1 MNDPKHRSSRWRALL
16 QSSRQ
21 KVSTLLTSAKD
32 RLAHLLHLPD
42 KRSAQPTKEQK
53 RAYIQELSQS
63 PLSFKINVFFEAIK
77 SIFLYGISISL
88 ICMALAA
95 GIGAGYFAALMK
107 SEPIPS
113 YQVLKQQL
121 DNTDQAA
128 GLYFAKNNKFGA
140 IKTDLIRT
148 PINIHEMSPYLKDAI
163 VATEDEDFYKHDGVV
178 PKALLRAVIS
188 DVTGFGSQ
196 TGGSTLTQQLIKMQV
211 LTSQVT
217 FKRKATEVLLALRVD
232 KYFTKKEILQDYL
245 NVATLGRNNKG
256 QNIAGVQ
263 EAALGLFGKNAKDLS
278 LAEAAY
284 IAGLPQSPSVYTP
297 YDQDG
302 TLKDPEYLKYGL
314 DRKNTVLFRMYRDD
328 RITKAE
334 YKAAKKVDL
343 TKEFQPKADPAETT
357 KSYGY
362 VYNLLETQA
371 TDIMAKQLAKEA
383 NVSTAKLNKDPNL
396 YKQYE
401 TQATELL
408 STKGYQI
415 HSTIDQ
421 EIYDAMQGVVH
432 QQGATFGRTYTDTV
446 TDEET
451 GLQKTVSSP
460 VQNGSVL
467 LDNRTGK
474 VISFVGGRDFS
485 LKQTNYMLTKRSPG
499 STIKPLLVYGPA
511 IDQKLIGSKTMLADF
526 KTNFKDYAPTD
537 YGGTIQNKFIPAD
550 EALAQSLNIPT
561 VNLYNA
567 LKNTTDPSKY
577 MSKMGINLT
586 ADEYSQLGISLGGTS
601 DGVSVLEQASAFS
614 TFADQGEH
622 TDAYVIEKITDPAG
636 NVVYQHHAKKKRVFS
651 KATSYIMN
659 QMLAGVLTDGTATS
673 IYDQLYFNTNN
684 LVGKTGTSNDNR
696 DIWFIG
702 STPGITLASW
712 MGYDSTGRNL
722 TDNSSQINERYWS
735 KLANSVYQINPSLMR
750 LEDDH
755 EKPST
760 VTSSKV
766 LKLTGQLPGTVSIN
780 GSSQNLNGSTV
791 TSLYN
796 NWTPKATSYE
806 FGIGGS
812 ARNYETFWNHYLG
825 YNNGY
830 GSITYSTAD
839 ELNPTSGYSSRRSG
853 TAATTTNNYTAN
865 TTGTAATTGTTTG
878 TNYTANT
885 NPTDTETTN

>member
-1 MNDPKHRSSRWRALL
+1 MKDSKQRSS
-16 QSSRQ
+16 QRQ
-21 KVSTLLTSAKD
+21 KHASALISKGRRKVNTLFSKIKTKLSHSMPWLNNWFKHQDKDQNRTFVDQFSAK
-32 RLAHLLHLPD
+32 
-42 KRSAQPTKEQK
+42 
-53 RAYIQELSQS
+53 
-63 PLSFKINVFFEAIK
+63 PLTFKLNVFLEALK
-77 SIFLYGISISL
+77 SLILYGISIGL
-88 ICMALAA
+88 IMFALGL

-107 SEPIPS
+107 DEPVPS

-128 GLYFAKNNKFGA
+128 GLYFAKNTKFGA
-140 IKTDLIRT
+140 IKTDLSRT
-148 PINIHEMSPYLKDAI
+148 PVSINEMSPYLTDAI
-163 VATEDEDFYKHDGVV
+163 VATEDEDFYKHQGVV

-188 DVTGFGSQ
+188 DLTGFGSQ

-245 NVATLGRNNKG
+245 NIATLGRNNKG
-256 QNIAGVQ
+256 QNVAGVQ
-263 EAALGLFGKNAKDLS
+263 EAAQGLFGKDAKNLS

-343 TKEFQPKADPAETT
+343 TSEFQAKAEPESTS
-357 KSYGY
+357 KHYGY
-362 VYNLLETQA
+362 VYNLLESQA
-371 TDIMAKQLAKEA
+371 TDIMTKQLANEA
-383 NVSTAKLNKDPNL
+383 NVSTEKLNSSPTL

-401 TQATELL
+401 TKATELL

-415 HSTIDQ
+415 HSTIDKDIYDSMQ
-421 EIYDAMQGVVH
+421 EIVKQEGSSFGPTYQDA
-432 QQGATFGRTYTDTV
+432 TTDPI
-446 TDEET
+446 T
-451 GLQKTVSSP
+451 GLQSVGDTP

-467 LDNRTGK
+467 LDNQTGK

-526 KTNFKDYAPTD
+526 KTNFKTYAPTD
-537 YGGTIQNKFIPAD
+537 YGNTIQNKFIPAD
-550 EALAQSLNIPT
+550 KALAQSLNIPT
-561 VNLYNA
+561 VNLYNK
-567 LKNTTDPSKY
+567 LRKTTNPATY
-577 MSKMGINLT
+577 MDKMGIHLSD
-586 ADEYSQLGISLGGTS
+586 DEYSQLGLALGGTK
-601 DGVSVLEQASAFS
+601 DGISVLAQASAFT
-614 TFADQGEH
+614 TFADEGQH
-622 TDAYVIEKITDPAG
+622 VDAYVIDKITDPAG
-636 NVVYQHHAKKKRVFS
+636 NIIYKHHTKKTRVFS

-659 QMLAGVLTDGTATS
+659 QMLSGVLTDTDGTATQLS
-673 IYDQLYFNTNN
+673 DQLYFNTNN
-684 LVGKTGTSNDNR
+684 LVGKTGTNNDNR
-696 DIWFIG
+696 DVWFIG

-722 TDNSSQINERYWS
+722 TDSSSTINQNYWA
-735 KLANSVYQINPSLMR
+735 KLANSVYQNDPSIMK
-750 LEDDH
+750 LEEDH

-766 LKLTGQLPGTVSIN
+766 VKATGQLPGIVSIN
-780 GSSQNLNGSTV
+780 GNTRTVDSGKV

-796 NWTPKATSYE
+796 NWTPEATQYE
-806 FGIGGS
+806 FGIGGTS
-812 ARNYETFWNHYLG
+812 SNYETFWNHYMG

-830 GSITYSTAD
+830 GTITY
-839 ELNPTSGYSSRRSG
+839 G
-853 TAATTTNNYTAN
+853 
-865 TTGTAATTGTTTG
+865 
-878 TNYTANT
+878 
-885 NPTDTETTN
+885 ETKASQSESE

>member
-1 MNDPKHRSSRWRALL
+1 MAYYLKEPKQRSDQWQQRARKFLEASRTKVNHFSQKAKAKL
-16 QSSRQ
+16 QRIFHVPSNPSRSQQTKAQ
-21 KVSTLLTSAKD
+21 KKD
-32 RLAHLLHLPD
+32 
-42 KRSAQPTKEQK
+42 
-53 RAYIQELSQS
+53 YIQSLSQS
-63 PLSFKINVFFEAIK
+63 SWLFKINVGLAAIK
-77 SIFLYGISISL
+77 SIILYGISIGL
-88 ICMALAA
+88 ILFALVA
-95 GIGAGYFAALMK
+95 GIGSGYFAALMK
-107 SEPIPS
+107 SETIPS

-128 GLYFAKNNKFGA
+128 GLYFDQNVKFGS
-140 IKTDLIRT
+140 IKTDLVRT
-148 PINIHEMSPYLKDAI
+148 PVKIDQMSPYLTDAI
-163 VATEDEDFYKHDGVV
+163 VATEDEDFYQHSGVV

-188 DVTGFGSQ
+188 EVTGFGSQ

-278 LAEAAY
+278 LAEAAF

-314 DRKNTVLFRMYRDD
+314 DRKDTVLFRMYRDH
-328 RITKAE
+328 RITNAE

-343 TKEFQPKADPAETT
+343 TSEFQAKTEPESTSKR
-357 KSYGY
+357 YGY
-362 VYNLLETQA
+362 VYNLLESQA
-371 TDIMAKQLAKEA
+371 TDIMTKQLAKEA
-383 NVSTAKLNKDPNL
+383 NISTQKLNSDNTL
-396 YKQYE
+396 YQQYQ

-415 HSTIDQ
+415 HSTINKD
-421 EIYDAMQGVVH
+421 IYDSMQNIVKE
-432 QQGATFGRTYTDTV
+432 QSSTFGYTYTDTE
-446 TDEET
+446 TDAVT
-451 GLQKTVSSP
+451 GLQQQVSSP

-467 LDNRTGK
+467 LDNQTGK
-474 VISFVGGRDFS
+474 IISFVGGRDFS

-526 KTNFKDYAPTD
+526 KTNFKTYAPTD

-550 EALAQSLNIPT
+550 TALAQSLNIPT
-561 VNLYNA
+561 VNLYNE
-567 LKNTTDPSKY
+567 LRKTSDPSKY
-577 MSKMGINLT
+577 MSKMGLNLPAT
-586 ADEYSQLGISLGGTS
+586 DYNQLGLALGGTS
-601 DGVSVLEQASAFS
+601 DGVSVLDQASAFS
-614 TFADQGEH
+614 TFADQGQH
-622 TDAYVIEKITDPAG
+622 VDAYVIDKITDPAG
-636 NVVYQHHAKKKRVFS
+636 NVVYQHKSQKTKVFS

-659 QMLAGVLTDGTATS
+659 QMLSGVLTDGTASTLS
-673 IYDQLYFNTNN
+673 DQLYFNTNN

-722 TDNSSQINERYWS
+722 TDSASSINEQYWA
-735 KLANSVYQINPSLMR
+735 KLANSVYQLDPDSMK
-750 LEDDH
+750 LEADRA
-755 EKPST
+755 KPST
-760 VTSSKV
+760 VISSKV
-766 LKLTGQLPGTVSIN
+766 LKLTGQLPGSVS
-780 GSSQNLNGSTV
+780 LNGNTKALDGTTT

-796 NWTPKATSYE
+796 NWTPPATTYE

-812 ARNYETFWNHYLG
+812 TKNYETFWNHYLG

-839 ELNPTSGYSSRRSG
+839 ELDPT
-853 TAATTTNNYTAN
+853 ADNKTTTN
-865 TTGTAATTGTTTG
+865 
-878 TNYTANT
+878 TNNSTS
-885 NPTDTETTN
+885 D

>member
-1 MNDPKHRSSRWRALL
+1 MRKRWRYYLKDPKHRSSQWRALL
-16 QSSRQ
+16 LKSRK
-21 KVSTLLTSAKD
+21 KVTTLFTSVKNRLTDLRHSSAK
-32 RLAHLLHLPD
+32 RPT
-42 KRSAQPTKEQK
+42 QPTKAQK
-53 RAYIQELSQS
+53 GAYIQALSQA
-63 PLSFKINVFFEAIK
+63 PLSFKINVFLEAIK
-77 SIFLYGISISL
+77 SIFLYGVSIGL
-88 ICMALAA
+88 ICMALAV

-107 SEPIPS
+107 NEPIPS

-128 GLYFAKNNKFGA
+128 GLYFAKNNKFGT

-148 PINIHEMSPYLKDAI
+148 PVNINQMSPYLKDAI

-178 PKALLRAVIS
+178 PKALFRAIIS
-188 DVTGFGSQ
+188 DVTGIGSQ
-196 TGGSTLTQQLIKMQV
+196 TGGSTLTQQLIKMQI

-278 LAEAAY
+278 LAESAY

-302 TLKDPEYLKYGL
+302 TLKDPEYLQYGL
-314 DRKNTVLFRMYRDD
+314 ERKNTVLFRMYREH
-328 RITKAE
+328 RITKAD
-334 YKAAKKVDL
+334 YQAAKKVDL
-343 TKEFQPKADPAETT
+343 TKEFQPKADPVETT

-396 YKQYE
+396 YKQYT
-401 TQATELL
+401 TQATELF

-421 EIYDAMQGVVH
+421 DIYDAMQSIVQ
-432 QQGATFGRTYTDTV
+432 QQGPTFGQTYTDTV
-446 TDEET
+446 TDQET
-451 GLQKTVSSP
+451 GLQQTVASP

-511 IDQKLIGSKTMLADF
+511 IDQKIIGSKTMLADF

-537 YGGTIQNKFIPAD
+537 YAGTIQNKFIPAD
-550 EALAQSLNIPT
+550 QALAQSLNIPT
-561 VNLYNA
+561 VNLYNK
-567 LKNTTDPSKY
+567 LKNTTDPAQY
-577 MSKMGINLT
+577 MRKMGIHLS
-586 ADEYSQLGISLGGTS
+586 ADEYNQLGISLGGTS

-614 TFADQGEH
+614 TFADQGQH
-622 TDAYVIEKITDPAG
+622 TDAYVIDKITDPAG
-636 NVVYQHHAKKKRVFS
+636 NIVYQHHAKKQRVFS

-659 QMLAGVLTDGTATS
+659 QMLAGVLTDGTATT

-722 TDNSSQINERYWS
+722 TDNSSLINEKYWS
-735 KLANSVYQINPSLMR
+735 KLANSVYQIDPSLMR
-750 LEDDH
+750 LEDDR
-755 EKPST
+755 EKPRT

-780 GSSQNLNGSTV
+780 GSPQNLNGAT
-791 TSLYN
+791 TTALYN

-812 ARNYETFWNHYLG
+812 ARNYATFWNHYLG

-830 GSITYSTAD
+830 GSITYSTAG
-839 ELNPTSGYSSRRSG
+839 ELDPTSGTNSRNRS
-853 TAATTTNNYTAN
+853 TNSYL
-865 TTGTAATTGTTTG
+865 
-878 TNYTANT
+878 
-885 NPTDTETTN
+885 D

>member
-1 MNDPKHRSSRWRALL
+1 MAYYLKEPKQRSDQWQQRTQNFIKRSRDKARRLIQA
-16 QSSRQ
+16 
-21 KVSTLLTSAKD
+21 AKNQLI
-32 RLAHLLHLPD
+32 RIFHLP
-42 KRSAQPTKEQK
+42 SNTKHETKAQK
-53 RAYIQELSQS
+53 RAYIEALSQS
-63 PLSFKINVFFEAIK
+63 SLRFKINVFLGAVK
-77 SIFLYGISISL
+77 SIILYGISISL
-88 ICMALAA
+88 ILLALAV
-95 GIGAGYFAALMK
+95 GVGSGYFAALMK
-107 SEPIPS
+107 TEPIPS

-128 GLYFAKNNKFGA
+128 GLYFDQNVKFGS

-148 PINIHEMSPYLKDAI
+148 PVKIEEMSPYLTDAI
-163 VATEDEDFYKHDGVV
+163 VATEDEDFYQHQGVV

-263 EAALGLFGKNAKDLS
+263 EAAQGLFGKNAKDLT

-314 DRKNTVLFRMYRDD
+314 DRKNTVLFRMYRDH

-334 YKAAKKVDL
+334 YQAAEKVDL
-343 TKEFQPKADPAETT
+343 TSEFQQKTEPESTSK
-357 KSYGY
+357 KYGY
-362 VYNLLETQA
+362 VYNLLESQA
-371 TDIMAKQLAKEA
+371 TDIMTKQLAKEA
-383 NVSTAKLNKDPNL
+383 NVSTQKLNSDNTV
-396 YKQYE
+396 YQQYQE
-401 TQATELL
+401 QASELL

-415 HSTIDQ
+415 HSTINKD
-421 EIYDAMQGVVH
+421 IYDSMQNIVKT
-432 QQGATFGRTYTDTV
+432 QGATFGTTYTDTE
-446 TDEET
+446 TDPTT
-451 GLQKTVSSP
+451 GLQKQVESP

-467 LDNRTGK
+467 LDNQTGK

-526 KTNFKDYAPTD
+526 KTNFKTYAPTD

-550 EALAQSLNIPT
+550 TALAQSLNIPT
-561 VNLYNA
+561 VNLYNELRKQTNPA
-567 LKNTTDPSKY
+567 DY
-577 MSKMGINLT
+577 MSKMGIHLSDN
-586 ADEYSQLGISLGGTS
+586 EYSQLGISLGGTS
-601 DGVSVLEQASAFS
+601 DGVSVLDQASAFS
-614 TFADQGEH
+614 TFADAGQH
-622 TDAYVIEKITDPAG
+622 VDAYVIDKITDPAG
-636 NVVYQHHAKKKRVFS
+636 NIVYQHKSQKTKVFS
-651 KATSYIMN
+651 KATAYIMN
-659 QMLAGVLTDGTATS
+659 QMLAGVLTDGTAS
-673 IYDQLYFNTNN
+673 SLYDQLYFNTNN

-722 TDNSSQINERYWS
+722 TDNSSSINEQYWA
-735 KLANSVYQINPSLMR
+735 KLANSVYQIDPDLMK
-750 LEDDH
+750 LENDRQ
-755 EKPST
+755 KPST

-766 LKLTGQLPGTVSIN
+766 LKLTGQLPGTVSLN
-780 GSSQNLNGSTV
+780 GNSQKLDGSTV

-796 NWTPKATSYE
+796 NWTPPATSYE

-812 ARNYETFWNHYLG
+812 SRNYETFWNHYLG
-825 YNNGY
+825 YSNGY

-839 ELNPTSGYSSRRSG
+839 ELNPTANSTGRSTTSTSS
-853 TAATTTNNYTAN
+853 
-865 TTGTAATTGTTTG
+865 
-878 TNYTANT
+878 
-885 NPTDTETTN
+885 E